1 MQNGI
6 YHVNFSSS
14 QNSAGTGI
22 VVIKDGSVNGGD
34 DGYLY
39 TGLLLAD
46 GNQVSGQLQIKR
58 WNASATSVFGP
69 LDNFGLN
76 LVGTSDDLAGTF
88 TVSGGIAGQ
97 YGATISI
104 HGRKLAPAA

>member
-14 QNSAGTGI
+14 LSSAGTGI

-46 GNQVSGQLQIKR
+46 GSQVSGKLQIKR

-69 LDNFGLN
+69 LDIFDLN
-76 LVGTSDDLAGTF
+76 LVGSSDDQMGTF

-97 YGATISI
+97 PGATIKI
-104 HGRKLAPAA
+104 HGRKLAPAS